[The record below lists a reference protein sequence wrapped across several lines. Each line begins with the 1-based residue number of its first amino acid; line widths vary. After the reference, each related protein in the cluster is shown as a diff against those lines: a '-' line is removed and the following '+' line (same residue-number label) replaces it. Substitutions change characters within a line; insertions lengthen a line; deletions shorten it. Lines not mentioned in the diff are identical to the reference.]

1 MKKILL
7 YAAMVLLSVTSCL
20 KFEEPTSLEVQSA
33 GAPTIEVSGLTENTF
48 TATITPAAGTNFYA
62 YAVLEGE
69 VNPKVS
75 ASNLLKVKVGSDIA
89 EGLVDVKNE
98 ATKTLALKGL
108 VGNTKYTVYAA
119 ATNEQG
125 QVASVTTLEV
135 LTDDKTAPTIKDEA
149 ISKVGQILFT
159 EPVKL
164 VSGKKAW
171 VTYYKYY
178 DPADSV
184 TMEIPAENMAVKG
197 SVLQLTP
204 PKHIPGAYTI
214 YTYEKG
220 LVTDYV
226 GQECP
231 AETTQSFKIHY
242 DIMYED
248 SLVMEGVAG
257 RIPTENWDLKWK
269 DANKAGDTV
278 IYFTNPSDL
287 RLVFKTAGDIQ
298 KSSSVSGPKFQYNPM
313 FDAMLYQKSAAYGI
327 KDVDSTLIVV
337 LNEPSNMF
345 TNLDFTIPEGAYYD
359 LYGNKNN
366 AFEYETIASHIPCV
380 SDGLE
385 GVYVCYPYYGMS
397 IASFTIEETSDTTA
411 TVYNLDPYMNSLEYP
426 GVLKAEY
433 DKKKGEIL
441 IPYGQSYYKDSDVD
455 VKFFDYMPT
464 RYNPEEDGYLIYEGG
479 VEISVEDNGWLSSN
493 SYYFLTELPE
503 GKEAKD
509 VSLKEL
515 YDNDLDWSSGWLYG
529 GYGYKIIKLSN
540 DIPSISSAAQT
551 AKSNRNYVEKRK
563 FDTYEEFL
571 NSLLKK

>member
-75 ASNLLKVKVGSDIA
+75 ASSLLTVKVGSDIA

-135 LTDDKTAPTIKDEA
+135 LTDDKTNPTIKA
-149 ISKVGQILFT
+149 IAVSKVGQVQFT

-184 TMEIPAENMAVKG
+184 TMEIPAKNMAVKG
-197 SVLQLTP
+197 AVLQLTP

-214 YTYEKG
+214 YTYEEG

-231 AETTQSFKIHY
+231 AQTRQSFKIHY
-242 DIMYED
+242 DIMYRD
-248 SLVMEGVAG
+248 SLVMKGVAG
-257 RIPTENWDLKWK
+257 RIPTENWDFVWE
-269 DANKAGDTV
+269 DDNKAGDTTIYFSNPSAV
-278 IYFTNPSDL
+278 EFKFKHVGEIMNDPYADGIYFT
-287 RLVFKTAGDIQ
+287 
-298 KSSSVSGPKFQYNPM
+298 YMPM
-313 FDAMLYQKSAAYGI
+313 LDASISQRQSTDPVVNAA
-327 KDVDSTLIVV
+327 DSTLTFGFDYPFGI
-337 LNEPSNMF
+337 L
-345 TNLDFTIPEGAYYD
+345 TDFTLTIGEGSYID
-359 LYGNKNN
+359 LYGNINN
-366 AFEYETIASHIPCV
+366 EYTREEFASYIPCV
-380 SDGLE
+380 SKGMQGAYYNDLYGLLQ
-385 GVYVCYPYYGMS
+385 YGYTFDVE
-397 IASFTIEETSDTTA
+397 IVNDTTA
-411 TVYNLDPYMNSLEYP
+411 IVYNLDYDLP
-426 GVLKAEY
+426 GKLNAKY
-433 DKKKGEIL
+433 DKEKGTLL
-441 IPYGQSYYKDSDVD
+441 IPYGQIYNEDEDVYFYDYTYTRRNPYRDGSLITEGGATFELASNGALMSDSYYIL
-455 VKFFDYMPT
+455 T
-464 RYNPEEDGYLIYEGG
+464 GLIDD
-479 VEISVEDNGWLSSN
+479 ID
-493 SYYFLTELPE
+493 
-503 GKEAKD
+503 AKD
-509 VSLKEL
+509 VTLKEL
-515 YDNDLDWSSGWLYG
+515 YDNGLVLWTSYFPHPMFKASNSL
-529 GYGYKIIKLSN
+529 LSLLST
-540 DIPSISSAAQT
+540 P
-551 AKSNRNYVEKRK
+551 AKVYDNYVEQRQTKGNYSS
-563 FDTYEEFL
+563 FDDFISKSQK
-571 NSLLKK
+571 N